1 MATAKKLPSG
11 KYRCRASY
19 TDEFGNYKTKS
30 FTAATKKEAENLGWK
45 KKDGEAGQLHVVAP
59 GMKTKPWAN
68 WQMRFWNPKAK
79 FFLHLPCVAINLSE
93 TTHLSLSLMLD

>member
-30 FTAATKKEAENLGWK
+30 FTAATKKEAENL
-45 KKDGEAGQLHVVAP
+45 ASNFI
-59 GMKTKPWAN
+59 M
-68 WQMRFWNPKAK
+68 
-79 FFLHLPCVAINLSE
+79 
-93 TTHLSLSLMLD
+93 